1 MLSEEVIDKV
11 VERLANRIDKANEYI
26 LKEIGASI
34 KKVGTITPSKRN
46 QLIQALKY
54 GGDYDKIVE
63 KLAKITNMNVYD
75 IYRMFDEVAKNDYRF
90 AKQFYDYRDI
100 KYIPYSQN
108 LALQNQIRALAS
120 MTANEYLNFTNTK
133 ALGFGWVDE
142 KTGEVTYK
150 GLQETYYDLLDE
162 AVLSISQG
170 KETFDSAMYRQL
182 KNIGESGL
190 KVIYES
196 GRAIRLDSAVRMSM
210 KSALTNMHMEM
221 QKQLG
226 EEFDSDGVEI
236 SVHSNPAPDHEEA
249 QGKQFSTIKPS
260 DDELSEFDKLQT
272 TGVATAYDGTE
283 IDMHLEL
290 KSGDTA
296 SSFRPIGTLNCYHY
310 IFSIVLGVSK
320 PQYTNEQLQQI
331 RDNNNKGFDLDGKH
345 YTNYQGMQ
353 LQRKIETE
361 IRKQKDNLTIGKASD
376 NKELIDKSN
385 TKLTQLRT
393 KYKELNEASGLKPKL
408 NRLKTADFKDKI
420 IEKTSVSGIEEPK
433 VDALSMPNQDTN
445 TFFISK
451 EQQLSKYK
459 EKKAMYNKQLEKA
472 KLDVS
477 QDLEAIK
484 KHNIDI
490 NGGSALATYYR
501 NGLTRIKDLKQKISE
516 LGDGKFEDK
525 TIVLKDY
532 DSCKELLQYQ
542 NIQLHDD
549 MKDMDKKLLIENTG
563 QLYRLNE
570 KYPVVANQI
579 QKSELNVYNDIK
591 QNSTTYAQTQGL
603 RLEYNNRYF
612 KDYDFLKEKEASDG
626 RTNWHYL
633 TDEKYDTI
641 YTTTHEYGHILQR
654 RYNNAYNDTREWRNQ
669 KSWKDFDKMTMEGI
683 YSIAKRETN
692 LNVTELKKKYLTDY
706 GISKRNFEAFAE
718 IFAGMELGIDNPLTR
733 AMKEYLEEMNKW
745 M

>member
-11 VERLANRIDKANEYI
+11 VERLVNRIDRANEYI
-26 LKEIGASI
+26 LRQIGASI

-54 GGDYDKIVE
+54 GGDYDKIVK

-75 IYRMFDEVAKNDYRF
+75 IYRIFDEVAKNDYRF
-90 AKQFYDYRDI
+90 AKQFYDYRGL
-100 KYIPYSQN
+100 KYVPYKDN
-108 LALQNQIRALAS
+108 KLLQQQVRALAS

-133 ALGFGWVDE
+133 ALGFGLVDE

-150 GLQETYYDLLDE
+150 GLKEAYYDLLDE

-170 KETFDSAMYRQL
+170 KETFNEAMFRQL
-182 KNIGESGL
+182 NSFGESGL
-190 KVIYES
+190 KVIYEN
-196 GRAIRLDSAVRMSM
+196 GRTVRLDSIIRMNT
-210 KSALTNMHMEM
+210 KTALTNLHTEM
-221 QKQLG
+221 QKQIG
-226 EEFDSDGVEI
+226 EEIGADGVEI
-236 SVHSNPAPDHEEA
+236 SVHNNPAPDHEEV
-249 QGKQFSTIKPS
+249 QGKQFSN
-260 DDELSEFDKLQT
+260 EEWDKLQT
-272 TGVATAYDGTE
+272 TGVATTYDKKH
-283 IDMHLEL
+283 IDMI
-290 KSGDTA
+290 KYN
-296 SSFRPIGTLNCYHY
+296 SFRPIGTMNCYHY
-310 IFSIVLGVSK
+310 PFSIILGVNK
-320 PQYTNEQLQQI
+320 PQYTNKQLQQI
-331 RDNNNKGFDLDGKH
+331 RDKNNEGFELDGKH
-345 YTNYQGMQ
+345 YTNYQGTQ
-353 LQRKIETE
+353 LQRKLETE
-361 IRKQKDNLTIGKASD
+361 IRKQKESLVLGKASG
-376 NKELIDKSN
+376 NQELIDKSN
-385 TKLTQLRT
+385 LKLTQLNR
-393 KYKELNEASGLKPKL
+393 KYSELNKVSGLPPKYE
-408 NRLKTADFKDKI
+408 RLRIADFKDKI

-433 VDALSMPNQDTN
+433 VDVLSMSNQDTN

-525 TIVLKDY
+525 TIVLKDF

-579 QKSELNVYNDIK
+579 QKSELNIYNDIK

-683 YSIAKRETN
+683 YSIAKRETK

-733 AMKEYLEEMNKW
+733 AMKEYLEEMSKW